1 MHTTHPSPRTLQHS
15 IDTGGDAFIVREPI
29 AVAGAEGTGRGVD
42 IDVQQLDMIDLDPM
56 FDEALE
62 DELLLSKKLRQ
73 YLEAVESQT
82 LPHQLVATAPI
93 HLASGSLHLSPP
105 YLALFIASSPLFQIA
120 NSSLDVLYYSKGFS
134 HKVEEPAAVRVVIWI
149 VEILLYMIF

>member
-1 MHTTHPSPRTLQHS
+1 MDPAILPWNKRICVCLKCTRTDRNGKVVDWETWKMHTTHPSPRTLQHS

-62 DELLLSKKLRQ
+62 DELLLSNVPAHNKT
-73 YLEAVESQT
+73 QT
-82 LPHQLVATAPI
+82 I
-93 HLASGSLHLSPP
+93 SGSSGESNIATPIGSDGSDSSGIGFVTSFS
-105 YLALFIASSPLFQIA
+105 ALPCLVHS
-120 NSSLDVLYYSKGFS
+120 
-134 HKVEEPAAVRVVIWI
+134 
-149 VEILLYMIF
+149 